1 MAVRRQAA
9 TMMRRRVKG
18 ADQERLVL
26 GILPDVVF
34 ILFAVFLV
42 NICSFILYGHGEC
55 MLHGL

>member
-1 MAVRRQAA
+1 
-9 TMMRRRVKG
+9 MMRRRVKW

-26 GILPDVVF
+26 RVLLDVVF
-34 ILFAVFLV
+34 ILFAVLLI